1 VLLTIL
7 CTFRPEDVV
16 KAMESCRGKMFL
28 GLEMDISLYEGK
40 YIICFFQPSRNA
52 IHFTE
57 TQQYILF
64 VYVARYTRENLTT
77 CRQDV
82 FATGL

>member
-1 VLLTIL
+1 MNINYLRNFYVSRVTYLT
-7 CTFRPEDVV
+7 TPGSAPD
-16 KAMESCRGKMFL
+16 
-28 GLEMDISLYEGK
+28 
-40 YIICFFQPSRNA
+40 A

-77 CRQDV
+77 CQQDV